1 MIMAV
6 VATGALAGV
15 ELTLAQELQYVLGN
29 TPLQAGIFI
38 IPIMA
43 AAAVGGP
50 VAGYLF
56 NLCGLRTVASSSRA
70 LSAVA
75 LCYLAQADF
84 HSPDFW
90 VPTMLALLGLPLSI
104 GLTAS
109 SLPSWDRWRQT
120 RGPPQARWKRP
131 PTNSGPGSG
140 SPSSA
145 SLCPVYSAAPSCCPP
160 RRPNHSRIKPCN
172 PSATAILSHGRW
184 RSIRQQRSSRQRKRH
199 SRRLIRPC

>member
-1 MIMAV
+1 MLDLSLFSRPAILAGMIMAV

-29 TPLQAGIFI
+29 TPLQASIFM

-90 VPTMLALLGLPLSI
+90 VPTCWG
-104 GLTAS
+104 
-109 SLPSWDRWRQT
+109 
-120 RGPPQARWKRP
+120 
-131 PTNSGPGSG
+131 
-140 SPSSA
+140 
-145 SLCPVYSAAPSCCPP
+145 
-160 RRPNHSRIKPCN
+160 
-172 PSATAILSHGRW
+172 
-184 RSIRQQRSSRQRKRH
+184 
-199 SRRLIRPC
+199 